1 MINKRN
7 FSAAFVAALAGI
19 AAWSYSAQAQNMTF
33 KPYIGIDLMRMGV
46 NYNDNYN
53 AGGGIVL
60 NGNSLLEDS
69 LDGLGIHVGN
79 RFHKNFGV
87 ELGYFRTREEDKDIP
102 AGATVG
108 PGVVAAAPF
117 STSVKVQGLTLDGL
131 GYLPV
136 TESGQFEL
144 IGTAGVS
151 WMKGEIEATIPG
163 VGSGNSDESEF
174 GFRAGGGAQFN
185 LTDKFSIRGLARY
198 QTADFE
204 DVVDNAWTY
213 TVGVNF
219 SF

>member
-1 MINKRN
+1 MKKLLCT
-7 FSAAFVAALAGI
+7 AAVLAAI
-19 AAWSYSAQAQNMTF
+19 TIPAQAQEATF
-33 KPYIGIDLMRMGV
+33 KPYIGIDLMRMAV

-53 AGGGIVL
+53 AGGGVIL
-60 NGNSLLEDS
+60 DGNALLEDS
-69 LDGLGIHVGN
+69 LDGLSIHVGN

-87 ELGYFRTREEDKDIP
+87 ELGYFRTREEDKDIA

-117 STSVKVQGLTLDGL
+117 TTSVKVQGFTLDGL

-144 IGTAGVS
+144 IGTVGVS
-151 WMKGEIEATIPG
+151 WMKGKIEATIPG
-163 VGSGNSDESEF
+163 VGSGSSDESEF

-185 LTDKFSIRGLARY
+185 LTDKFSVRGLARY

-204 DVVDNAWTY
+204 DVVDSAWTY
-213 TVGVNF
+213 TVGLNY